1 MLFSAALISVKTTTM
16 MRDAFFA
23 KVSPFAVM
31 ALLTACT
38 PRVELAAP
46 QEPITINLNVK
57 IDHEVRVKVEKDLE
71 DILSKES
78 GLF

>member
-1 MLFSAALISVKTTTM
+1 MI
-16 MRDAFFA
+16 RDTFPA
-23 KVSPFAVM
+23 KVSAVAAM
-31 ALLTACT
+31 AFLTACT